1 MATSINKKDT
11 LTTVLTYKGSEGIYN
26 IADLGEF
33 GTYFNNGIK
42 VTIKARRNGIERK
55 RSYNANEISNFRE
68 RDINTFAYDR
78 IDGLV
83 IQPKNVRSDTGDYGR
98 NRIFIREASIP
109 KGIQDAIDSGIVE
122 ASSFT
127 LKADQITVS
136 VEDSSNINYTP
147 SFSVKTD
154 GIEQGLGYK
163 YYIDFGGF
171 GNPFPTDAET
181 DASITF
187 KVTDLFTNTPYYI
200 TQYWSGVEKDNG
212 GGGGGGT
219 EDIWGCTDSN
229 ASNYNASAT
238 KDDDSCEYGPVK
250 TGCTDP
256 NALNFDELAEEDD
269 GTCKYPIQGCTDSI
283 ATNYNPQATINDGS
297 CEYDNSAPDIES
309 VIENSLKS
317 LISNI
322 VGEYTPT
329 TTEEDPNTLP
339 ITEKDRFLK
348 YAIIDD
354 KGNRNLLVN
363 WVRGG
368 ELNQVD
374 GEIDVLDSIV
384 VKLANPINTNVERLD
399 KVDIFNTPYYPLS
412 IEFDLSKAAAIQ
424 KIEQLTPNFQTE
436 VEEGK
441 INEYSD
447 YQSINN
453 LTLSS
458 QENIQKKVF
467 DHFLQK
473 DNQLVKLN
481 TDFTDFKNF
490 VKFSSAE
497 ERVINFHYKI
507 QDIESYT
514 SQSNVVSQSVA
525 SEVYKTAELNKL
537 DEKIRNVKNSFDD
550 YEYFL
555 YNDSGSFYSS
565 SYVSSSDAIYASWPK
580 QVGSEE
586 ITSGTFTSE
595 VSLVGE
601 TSASDTLSLT
611 TGLEYNLTFEKTS
624 GNNKP
629 LIIYYNGQQLNN
641 SFIFSNDTH
650 SISFRAKD
658 GDGSDTFKVVST
670 STDADYTLNN
680 FSVKEKQSLQSSTN
694 VSTWYEDLKEV
705 ARDYDNLNRDSFRNN
720 TPEHIR
726 EDENSEEYVLFVD
739 MIGQLFDEIWLYSK
753 ELGNLYDW
761 NLDKT
766 KGLSSDLSIVLLN
779 MYANNLDSGF
789 SEKDIWEYILGVT
802 TDETDIGAVSNN
814 FSFENQQ
821 KETIRRL
828 LTNLP
833 HLLKHKGTERA
844 VRALVNSYGI
854 PESTLFIKEFGSL
867 KSPLGLEQEFKKETY
882 TYELLFNDDDEYIEV
897 DDTTISP
904 FTAFELNYRWIGDP
918 ISTTIV
924 SASST
929 TGDASFTLD
938 IENTSGNDGKL
949 VLNIKS
955 GSTDLEVSSSATA
968 SLFDGEYW
976 NILVQEAEPGSFEF
990 YTYKFNRIFGEFDVQ
1005 QSDTVTTSSVSITGS
1020 TQFKFGQDSTDGL
1033 GFSGAVDEL
1042 RVWSSTLSENDFEQ
1056 HTKFPTSVRLENP
1069 LLIPSDLK
1077 VRVDITQQ
1085 PGTNLSQN
1093 GKLPNLV
1100 FNPLY
1105 PTEVTA
1111 SNFEVSD
1118 FNSVTR
1124 EDYILAPNIGDDKLG
1139 NNKVRYGLTQ
1149 TLSGDTLTPNIEAYG
1164 RNSESIQEVT
1174 DTNDLIIGFS
1184 PTDILNQIIL
1194 EHFGSTDLV
1203 NEYGDPL
1210 DTYNTEYDSLRTL
1223 VENFFSDISSNRKT
1237 KFFIDYIRN
1246 FDKTLFN
1253 NIQKFV
1259 PGKSNLTTSIFIEPH
1274 LLDRSKAKRLGKAET
1289 ANLANQGR
1297 QIDEVTIVQQTD
1309 YTTFDNVESP
1319 IKTKPSITDLERYV
1333 GQLLSIDLDENG
1345 EANVIL
1351 TQDEVGGFLNQNTDV
1366 ILLRNSF
1373 EDSVIF
1379 ANRPDEDMRVAV
1391 RNDRNER
1398 FVFEFRKWDYE
1409 SRLQQIESLIG
1420 NIPLGDRTESNQTY
1434 AELAREYGFL
1444 KLLDRKLFLISATF
1458 VGDKPGVPATFE
1470 DLPIAFREVSRVS
1483 GGGLNQSRKVT
1494 IGGITYVID
1503 EIPNSGEELSTT
1515 TENSKTSRT
1524 IAIDP
1529 DGDIKLT
1536 VE

>member
-1 MATSINKKDT
+1 VSNSNSLNEKDT
-11 LTTVLTYKGSEGIYN
+11 LTTVLSYKGKDGVYDIV
-26 IADLGEF
+26 DLGEF
-33 GTYFNNGIK
+33 GSFFNNGIK
-42 VTIKARRNGIERK
+42 VTIKAKRNGVERQ
-55 RSYNANEISNFRE
+55 RQYNANEISGFRE
-68 RDINTFAYDR
+68 RDIATFAYDR
-78 IDGLV
+78 IDDL
-83 IQPKNVRSDTGDYGR
+83 IIKPNNVDSDTDDYGR
-98 NRIFIREASIP
+98 NRILIKEADIP
-109 KGIQDAIDSGIVE
+109 SDIQDAIDRGITD
-122 ASSFT
+122 ADLFT
-127 LKADQITVS
+127 LKANQLTVS
-136 VEDSSNINYTP
+136 VDDSSNIEYTP
-147 SFSVKTD
+147 NFNVKTD
-154 GIEQGLGYK
+154 GISQGLGYK
-163 YYIDFGGF
+163 YYIDFGKF
-171 GNPFPTDAET
+171 GNPFPSDTTTDAY
-181 DASITF
+181 ITF
-187 KVTDLFTNTPYYI
+187 KVVDEFNGAPYYV
-200 TQYWSGVEKDNG
+200 TQNWKGVEKKG
-212 GGGGGGT
+212 GGG
-219 EDIWGCTDSN
+219 DVW
-229 ASNYNASAT
+229 
-238 KDDDSCEYGPVK
+238 
-250 TGCTDP
+250 GCTDP
-256 NALNFDELAEEDD
+256 NASNYNPKANKDD
-269 GTCKYPIQGCTDSI
+269 GSCRYDTRGCTNPN
-283 ATNYNPQATINDGS
+283 ATNYNPNATIDDGS
-297 CEYDNSAPDIES
+297 CKLPEVKGCTDPSALNYNPNASQDDGTCEYDKGAPDIEGI
-309 VIENSLKS
+309 IENSLKFS
-317 LISNI
+317 IND
-322 VGEYTPT
+322 VVREYTPS
-329 TTEEDPNTLP
+329 TTEEDSNTLP

-348 YAIIDD
+348 YTIIDD

-368 ELNQVD
+368 ELNQVE

-384 VKLANPINTNVERLD
+384 VKLANPINTSVERLD
-399 KVDIFNTPYYPLS
+399 KVDIFNIPYYPLS
-412 IEFDLSKAAAIQ
+412 IDFDLSKAAAVQ

-447 YQSINN
+447 YLNTNN

-458 QENIQKKVF
+458 SQNIQKKVF

-525 SEVYKTAELNKL
+525 SQIYKTAELNKL

-580 QVGSEE
+580 NSPTELISNGDFS
-586 ITSGTFTSE
+586 TSDDWVISGDISIANQKLDLTDKGTATQQIE
-595 VSLVGE
+595 LDAN
-601 TSASDTLSLT
+601 T
-611 TGLEYNLTFEKTS
+611 EYVLTFDATQ
-624 GNNKP
+624 GRQFIN
-629 LIIYYNGQQLNN
+629 IIYNGINVVNEKEILGGNSYNFE
-641 SFIFSNDTH
+641 FIAPTGDSSNDFVIQ
-650 SISFRAKD
+650 SLRFDRVIKLDNIS
-658 GDGSDTFKVVST
+658 
-670 STDADYTLNN
+670 L
-680 FSVKEKQSLQSSTN
+680 KEPPSLQSSDE
-694 VSTWYEDLKEV
+694 VSDWYESLKEV

-739 MIGQLFDEIWLYSK
+739 MIGQLFDELWLYSK

-802 TDETDIGAVSNN
+802 TDETNIGAVSNN

-867 KSPLGLEQEFKKETY
+867 KSPLGLEQEFKKETH
-882 TYELLFNDDDEYIEV
+882 TYELLFNNDDEYIEV
-897 DDTTISP
+897 DDVTISP
-904 FTAFELNYRWIGDP
+904 FTAFELNYRWDGDIP
-918 ISTTIV
+918 TTPTTIV
-924 SASST
+924 
-929 TGDASFTLD
+929 TGSDGSNGVFTFG
-938 IENTSGNDGKL
+938 IEPTSDTKGKL
-949 VLNIKS
+949 FLNINS
-955 GSTDLEVSSSATA
+955 GSQDLQVTSSEA

-976 NILVQEAEPGSFEF
+976 NILVQQPTIGSFEF
-990 YTYKFNRIFGEFDVQ
+990 YTYKFDRIFGEFDVQ
-1005 QSDTVTTSSVSITGS
+1005 QSNTVSTSSVSITDT
-1020 TQFKFGQDSTDGL
+1020 TQFKFGKDSTDGL

-1069 LLIPSDLK
+1069 LLIPSDLR

-1105 PTEVTA
+1105 PTEVIA

-1118 FNSVTR
+1118 FNSITR

-1149 TLSGDTLTPNIEAYG
+1149 TLSGDTLTPNIDAYG
-1164 RNSESIQEVT
+1164 RNNESIEEVT

-1210 DTYNTEYDSLRTL
+1210 DTFNTEYDSLRTL
-1223 VENFFSDISSNRKT
+1223 VENFFSEISSNRKT

-1253 NIQKFV
+1253 NIEKFV

-1289 ANLANQGR
+1289 ANLANEGK
-1297 QIDEVTIVQQTD
+1297 QIDEITLVDQTD
-1309 YTTFDNVESP
+1309 FTTFDNVDSP
-1319 IKTKPSITDLERYV
+1319 IKTKPSITDLERFI
-1333 GQLLSIDLDENG
+1333 GDLLSLDLEENG
-1345 EANVIL
+1345 QANVIL

-1366 ILLRNSF
+1366 IVLRNSF

-1379 ANRPDEDMRVAV
+1379 ANRPDEDMTVAV

-1398 FVFEFRKWDYE
+1398 FVFEFRKFDFE
-1409 SRLQQIESLIG
+1409 SRLQEIESLIG
-1420 NIPLGDRTESNQTY
+1420 KIPLNNRIESNREY
-1434 AELAREYGFL
+1434 ADLAREYGFL
-1444 KLLDRKLFLISATF
+1444 KLLHRKLFLIAADFDGT
-1458 VGDKPGVPATFE
+1458 KPGVPATFE
-1470 DLPIAFREVSRVS
+1470 DLPKVFREVSRVS

-1503 EIPNSGEELSTT
+1503 EIPNSGE
-1515 TENSKTSRT
+1515 
-1524 IAIDP
+1524 AIDP